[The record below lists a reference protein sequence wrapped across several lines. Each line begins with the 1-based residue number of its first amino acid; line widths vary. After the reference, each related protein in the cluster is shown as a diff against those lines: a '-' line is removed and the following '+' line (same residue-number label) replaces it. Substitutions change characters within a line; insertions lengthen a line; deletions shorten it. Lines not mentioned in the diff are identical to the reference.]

1 MKKIFLA
8 LLSLFLF
15 TPCMAWDVKLVPNAV
30 ISAIHEDIPSDKQFF
45 VIQEYSKLLNG
56 PSISVD
62 KLWNLCTAAG
72 WDISQPTPVFGGIN
86 TFQNRWNTPQS
97 EGVTKCRNFI
107 TKMISRAAQTF
118 RAACGPNDNKK
129 QGSVCVA
136 SFFSN
141 EYLGGTQVNLNA
153 AIALAK
159 EYARLKFGKSNL
171 YCNTKP
177 REISVMLGATD
188 YGIQCTTDDNK
199 TFYEFIFDDVEE
211 PEDNKIKDSIQTAVC
226 KMHNATPTTGGTV
239 GGGGSFG
246 GTITYIEPSCAADSA
261 KCAKINESMSKF
273 GYSAIYRN
281 NRCEIDFKTVRSHTE
296 LKTAYG
302 IDNFAFCHGI
312 QVENIPTLDNY
323 LKQYV
328 AQHAG
333 VSTSAVKCNAG
344 FNSYTGPGCAY
355 DGVFDIRDDIKTC
368 YVNDN
373 QIDFVFDD
381 INEYWSKTSSG
392 GLQGMSC
399 IVVGGTYSGKRC
411 IGLGQQ
417 QCNILRQ
424 SNLKECPECQAA
436 YWDTQTQSC
445 VLPSSVS
452 ATNLQRGINIG
463 LIVGGAVVGVVITV
477 TTGGTG
483 TAIVLTAIETAGA
496 AIEINSQLN
505 IDGMADAFLVKSNQC
520 KDATCAQDLVKQN
533 LIELARTQAD
543 LTAAEANAID
553 SEMARLIGLIPTN
566 SDWWLENLRNQ
577 DGTSFLAMADDD
589 KWTSDQ
595 IWRAVGIGMQFAGV
609 ATAVT
614 RWILTK
620 TGYLGKTMSKTSQ
633 ILLKNAKIAQEN
645 LVHVDELDEIGKEWH
660 RLWQEYAPKNQT
672 LTEFKDMA
680 DNDLNKMKKMAQ
692 DWTPRSER
700 IAKNAQRQQQL
711 DAVTADLQRK
721 TTAWEDLM
729 DKYEIDAIPS
739 DPYEAAELY
748 TKYPDLEQ
756 ATQAMNNARAT
767 RTNLINQE
775 FDYTSNYSTY
785 DPEFNKTVAPKI
797 KELNNM
803 DKTVADLSAK
813 IKDYNK
819 QIDDYY
825 NELVGKLRRGENTAE
840 LEEIIVKAHDEQQAL
855 MAQLDATKAQRTAL
869 TQELP
874 SQWEIAE
881 QTPLKNI
888 GNVANERANDF
899 AEIVANN
906 PEIKSKLD
914 NQIWS
919 KLPVDERRNIMQQIL
934 DEYAK
939 KTGTPNTLVNAK
951 ILEKEIAGVYSPTN
965 QDITFNSHPRA
976 SFTNSSRAVN
986 TASHEHAHFIDDV
999 MPNEGALGEQY
1010 SHYAQKIY
1018 SNNPDQGY
1026 RVALTEQSSYDIGPT
1041 TSTELSPV
1049 THSDLGTTD
1058 YSMNVAKTEAKIAP
1072 VIQGAGG
1079 VGGFATGITKP
1090 LIEQEVKKA
1099 INDKTTIN
1107 DKREIK

>member
-1 MKKIFLA
+1 
-8 LLSLFLF
+8 
-15 TPCMAWDVKLVPNAV
+15 MAWDVKLVPSAV
-30 ISAIHEDIPSDKQFF
+30 LSTIQEYIPSDKQFA
-45 VIQEYSKLLNG
+45 VTQEYLKQLNG
-56 PSISVD
+56 SSISVD
-62 KLWNLCTAAG
+62 KLWKLCTAAG
-72 WDISQPTPVFGGIN
+72 WDISQPLPVIGGTN
-86 TFQNRWNTPQS
+86 TFQNRWATPES
-97 EGVTKCRNFI
+97 PGITKCRDFVFKI
-107 TKMISRAAQTF
+107 ISRAAIKF
-118 RAACGPNDNKK
+118 RAACGPDDNKK

-153 AIALAK
+153 AIALSK
-159 EYARLKFGKSNL
+159 EYARLKFGKRNV
-171 YCNTKP
+171 YCDTKP

-199 TFYEFIFDDVEE
+199 TFYEFIFDDVKE
-211 PEDNKIKDSIQTAVC
+211 PKDTIIQNNIQDAVC
-226 KMHNATPTTGGTV
+226 KMHNSTPTIRHDV
-239 GGGGSFG
+239 GGGSSFG
-246 GTITYIEPSCAADSA
+246 GNYTHIPASCSGDKS
-261 KCAKINESMSKF
+261 KCAKINESMTKF

-281 NRCEIDFKTVRSHTE
+281 NRCEINFETVRSHTE

-302 IDNFAFCHGI
+302 IDNFVFCHGI
-312 QVENIPTLDNY
+312 QVENAPTLDNY
-323 LKQYV
+323 LKQYI
-328 AQHAG
+328 AQYAG
-333 VSTSAVKCNAG
+333 VSTSAVECNSG
-344 FNSYTGPGCAY
+344 FNTYTGAGCAY
-355 DGVFDIRDDIKTC
+355 NGISDFKDDIKTC
-368 YVNDN
+368 YVGDN

-381 INEYWSKTSSG
+381 VNEKWKKTSSG

-399 IVVGGTYSGKRC
+399 IVAGGTYSGKRC
-411 IGLGQQ
+411 VGLGQQ
-417 QCNILRQ
+417 QCDILRK
-424 SNLKECPECQAA
+424 SNLNECPECQAA
-436 YWDTQTQSC
+436 YWDPKTQSC
-445 VLPSSVS
+445 ILPSSVS

-463 LIVGGAVVGVVITV
+463 LIVGGTVVGVVITV

-483 TAIVLTAIETAGA
+483 TAIVLTALETAGA

-505 IDGMADAFLVKSNQC
+505 IDGMADAFLVKSNRC
-520 KDATCAQDLVKQN
+520 KDASCAQDLVHTN
-533 LIELARTQAD
+533 LIELARIQTD

-553 SEMARLIGLIPTN
+553 SEMARLIGLIPTD
-566 SDWWLENLRNQ
+566 SDWWLNNLRNQ
-577 DGTSFLAMADDD
+577 DGTSFLALADDGG
-589 KWTSDQ
+589 WTSDQ

-672 LTEFKDMA
+672 LTDFMDMA
-680 DNDLNKMKKMAQ
+680 DNDLDKMKKMAQ
-692 DWTPRSER
+692 DWTPRSKR
-700 IAKNAQRQQQL
+700 IAQNAQHQQQL
-711 DAVTADLQRK
+711 DAATADLQRK

-729 DKYEIDAIPS
+729 NKYEIDAIPS
-739 DPYEAAELY
+739 DPYDAAELY

-855 MAQLDATKAQRTAL
+855 MAQLDATNAKRTAL

-939 KTGTPNTLVNAK
+939 KTGTPNTLVDAK
-951 ILEKEIAGVYSPTN
+951 ILEKEIAGAYTPVNKS
-965 QDITFNSHPRA
+965 ITFNSHPRA
-976 SFTNSSRAVN
+976 GFTNSSSAVN
-986 TASHEHAHFIDDV
+986 TASHEHGHFIDDV

-1018 SNNPDQGY
+1018 TSNPDQGY
-1026 RVALTEQSSYDIGPT
+1026 RVALTEQSSFDIGPT

-1058 YSMNVAKTEAKIAP
+1058 YSMNVAKTEAQKEKIAP
-1072 VIQGAGG
+1072 AIQAAGG
-1079 VGGFATGITKP
+1079 VGGFTTGVGANTVK
-1090 LIEQEVKKA
+1090 QEIKEE
-1099 INDKTTIN
+1099 IN
-1107 DKREIK
+1107 DKRETK